1 MTLDRWANFRAVAA
15 TALAFMAVFVT
26 TVARGEGLARELLA
40 FLGISATPSQMKGP
54 NDDGAA
60 GDIWAVN
67 LRSNARQQLTHDG
80 CCRWP
85 VFDPAGDRVLALSG
99 ETIVGVPL
107 GGGSYQPVREVPG
120 IVKLVGFDRESAD
133 RLLILHE
140 VTQSQIEIGVLSLS
154 TGQIAN
160 IPYDP
165 NSPVDRLVLAHLR
178 GEERVYDDVRLYQK
192 DETGLSLTGSLGE
205 WTDVYLKQGQE
216 PPRDISTCAGADCG
230 QPSLSSDGTKVV
242 FIRRSRS

>member
-1 MTLDRWANFRAVAA
+1 MTLGRWANFRAVAA

-60 GDIWAVN
+60 GDLWVVN
-67 LRSNARQQLTHDG
+67 LRSNARQQLTQDG

-99 ETIVGVPL
+99 DTLVGVSL
-107 GGGSYQPVREVPG
+107 GDGSYRLVHEIPS
-120 IVKLVGFDRESAD
+120 IVKLVGFDRGSAD

-140 VTQSQIEIGVLSLS
+140 VTPSQIEIGVLSLS

-160 IPYDP
+160 IPYDRS
-165 NSPVDRLVLAHLR
+165 SPVDRLILAHLR
-178 GEERVYDDVRLYQK
+178 GEERVYDNVRLYPK
-192 DETGLSLTGSLGE
+192 KEMGLNITGSPVE
-205 WTDVYLKQGQE
+205 WTDVYLKQGQT
-216 PPRDISTCAGADCG
+216 PARNISACAGADCG

-242 FIRRSRS
+242 FIKNSR